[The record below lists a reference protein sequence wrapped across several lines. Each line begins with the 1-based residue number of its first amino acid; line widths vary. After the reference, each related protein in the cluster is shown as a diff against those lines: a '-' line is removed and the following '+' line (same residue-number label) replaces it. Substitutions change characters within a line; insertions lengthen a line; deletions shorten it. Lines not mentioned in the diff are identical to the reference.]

1 MVVVAEVVVEL
12 PVTIKSF
19 PIVTRP
25 DEPMML
31 SALVD
36 VVAAPATVVVA
47 K

>member
-36 VVAAPATVVVA
+36 VVAVPATVVVA